1 MIATKPKNIVIL
13 GGAGFVGLHL
23 CRALAHD
30 GHSVTVLTRNRAHH
44 REATL
49 CPHSRVL
56 SLDVYDPQALRR
68 AFDGHQVAINLVGI
82 LNERGRDGKGFERA
96 HVELTERALE
106 TCRASGVTRYLHMSA
121 LGAGVGASHYLRTKG
136 DAEQRVRTAAANG
149 LRTTIFRPSVIF
161 GRGDS
166 FFNRFATLLRIA
178 PVLPLACPDARMQPV
193 WVGDVAAAFARSLQA
208 DWTHGAAL
216 ELGGPRRYSL
226 LELVAYTRDLL
237 GLRRWVLPLPGWA
250 ARLQARVM
258 DRVPG
263 KPFST
268 DNYRSLQVDNVTDD
282 NALPRLDIRPAS
294 VESTVPGYLKGAR
307 RERLYSQLRAHAR
320 RG

>member
-1 MIATKPKNIVIL
+1 MIAPKPRNIVIL

-23 CRALAHD
+23 CRALARA
-30 GHSVTVLTRNRAHH
+30 GHSVTVLTRNRYHH

-49 CPHSRVL
+49 CPHSRVI
-56 SLDVYDPQALRR
+56 SIDVYDTEALRR
-68 AFDGHQVAINLVGI
+68 AADGHQVAINLVGI
-82 LNERGRDGKGFERA
+82 LNERGRDGKGFRRA
-96 HVELTERALE
+96 HVELTERVLQACRE
-106 TCRASGVTRYLHMSA
+106 TGVQRYLHMSA

-136 DAEQRVRTAAANG
+136 DAEQRVRTAAAKG
-149 LRTTIFRPSVIF
+149 LQATIFRPSVIF

-178 PVLPLACPDARMQPV
+178 PVLPLACPESRMQPV
-193 WVGDVAAAFARSLQA
+193 WVGDVAAAFTRSLEV

-216 ELGGPRRYSL
+216 ELGGPRQYSL
-226 LELVAYTRDLL
+226 LELVTYSRDLL
-237 GLRRWVLPLPGWA
+237 GLRRWILPLPDWA
-250 ARLQARVM
+250 ARLQAAFM
-258 DRVPG
+258 DWVPG

-268 DNYRSLQVDNVTDD
+268 DNYRSLQVDSITGD
-282 NALPRLDIRPAS
+282 NALPRLNIRPAS